1 MYENFW
7 LKNET
12 LQHILILHGNV
23 IVSVLQSDYLT
34 CLMNLRSERSL
45 AMLSTLQFVG
55 QGET

>member
-1 MYENFW
+1 MYENFQ

-12 LQHILILHGNV
+12 VQHILILHGNV

-55 QGET
+55 HK